1 MHRTRIKI
9 CGVTRVEDALAAAR
23 HGADAI
29 GIVMQRNSKR
39 FVEPALARQI
49 VSALPA
55 FVTPVALF
63 FDAPPSEVI
72 QTARELGARHV
83 QLHGHELP
91 DEVAA
96 VAPLA
101 VIKAVRVTRMGLTDE
116 LARWRGAPAN
126 LIGMVL
132 ETATAKGG
140 GGTGVAN
147 DWEFIESSMKSG
159 EFTGLP
165 HIIAAGGLTPESV
178 GDVVRRIRPWA
189 VDVSSG
195 VESSLGMKSES
206 KLQAFCGAVR
216 DADLTS
222 SASSDRS
229 APPASG

>member
-9 CGVTRVEDALAAAR
+9 CGVTRVEDALDAAR

-29 GIVMQRNSKR
+29 GIVMQRESKR
-39 FVEPALARQI
+39 FVEPARARQI
-49 VSALPA
+49 VAALPA

-63 FDAPPSEVI
+63 FDAPTIEVAH
-72 QTARELGARHV
+72 TARELGVRHV

-96 VAPLA
+96 IAPLA

-116 LARWRGAPAN
+116 LTRWRGAPAN
-126 LIGMVL
+126 LVGIVL

-140 GGTGVAN
+140 GGTGIAN
-147 DWEFIESSMKSG
+147 DWEFIESSIKAGDFS
-159 EFTGLP
+159 GLP
-165 HIIAAGGLTPESV
+165 RIIAAGGLTPESV

-195 VESSLGMKSES
+195 VESSLGLKSET
-206 KLQAFCGAVR
+206 KIEAFCRGVR
-216 DADLTS
+216 EADLTS
-222 SASSDRS
+222 SAGSDR
-229 APPASG
+229 